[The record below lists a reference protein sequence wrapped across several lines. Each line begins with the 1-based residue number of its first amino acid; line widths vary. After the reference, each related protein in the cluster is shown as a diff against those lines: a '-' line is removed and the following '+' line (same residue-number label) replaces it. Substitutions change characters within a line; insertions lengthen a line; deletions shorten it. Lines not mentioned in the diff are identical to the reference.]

1 MKLRI
6 ICVVLMIWLASA
18 TYAPAQFWEKK
29 EWKTWSKAECE
40 KMLSDSPWTRHFEN
54 SVYKEGASGMGTGT
68 QGFHGE
74 NRAQLEYTVQ
84 LRSALP
90 IRQAV
95 ICVAKFQ
102 NKYEQMPDAQKK
114 EFDERANEYLNQSF
128 ANRVVAHVIYK
139 TNLQEIDRFL
149 AQYWQQSNEK
159 VIPASGDLLGPKGER
174 IRPAR
179 FLSQVG
185 GAREFELIFPKELN
199 GEPIANEADQQLAI
213 EMPDM
218 PLLILRSL
226 GFSSNRQDIQA
237 AELGTQKTEARV
249 SISFDLRKMKYQ
261 NKLEY

>member
-6 ICVVLMIWLASA
+6 FCVVLMIWLASA
-18 TYAPAQFWEKK
+18 TAADAQFWEQK

-40 KMLSDSPWTRHFEN
+40 KMLSDSPWTRPFQTT
-54 SVYKEGASGMGTGT
+54 VYKEGASGMSSGT
-68 QGFHGE
+68 QGFQGE
-74 NRAQLEYTVQ
+74 NRAELGYTVQ

-95 ICVAKFQ
+95 VRMAMIE
-102 NKYEQMPDAQKK
+102 NKYDEMPEAKKK

-128 ANRVVAHVIYK
+128 ANRVVAHVIYR

-149 AQYWQQSNEK
+149 AQYWQQSDER
-159 VIPASGDLLGPKGER
+159 VIPATGDLIGPRGDR
-174 IRPAR
+174 IRPVR

-185 GAREFELIFPKELN
+185 GAREFELIFPREVN
-199 GEPIANEADQQLAI
+199 GENLAKENDREFSI

-218 PLLILRSL
+218 PILVLRGL
-226 GFSSNRQDIQA
+226 GFESRRQDLQA
-237 AELGTQKTEARV
+237 AERGAQKTERRV
-249 SISFDLRKMKYQ
+249 LVHFDLRKMTFQ